1 MINLIGISGKIN
13 AGKDLVGSIIQY
25 LYWKKLVLD
34 KGLLED
40 NQLVEFSEFTSLHLD
55 NSNFKIRKF
64 GAKLKQIV
72 ALLIGCTVED
82 LESQEFKSS
91 PLGKEWNR
99 FYYYHYK
106 LRTDSSNGR
115 VSPYFSTYEEAILYE
130 FPKLDG
136 VPIWGKD
143 SLWIEEEK
151 LTSRLLL
158 QLIGTEGLRNLI
170 HPNCHINGLFADYI
184 GHCNSQFCLGTKQCP
199 DEHITKDCNAV
210 YPNWIIT
217 DTRFPNELQAIKER
231 NGIVIRINRDSPI
244 FYKYSDNEVIDKLK
258 QMGFK
263 NLSNIDWVELAIN
276 EGFDYS
282 ESLNTWKFDE
292 DNIIEHESETAL
304 DNAEFDYV
312 IDNNSDIPHLI
323 EEVRKML
330 VHFKIL

>member
-91 PLGKEWNR
+91 PLGKEWLRYSYADGFKR
-99 FYYYHYK
+99 FK
-106 LRTDSSNGR
+106 GETTMLSIECDKE
-115 VSPYFSTYEEAILYE
+115 TYDYQYQVNWQTAYQTQYNPRMLMQI
-130 FPKLDG
+130 
-136 VPIWGKD
+136 
-143 SLWIEEEK
+143 
-151 LTSRLLL
+151 
-158 QLIGTEGLRNLI
+158 IGTDLLRDQLLNDVWV
-170 HPNCHINGLFADYI
+170 NGLFADYI

-231 NGIVIRINRDSPI
+231 NGIVIRINRD
-244 FYKYSDNEVIDKLK
+244 
-258 QMGFK
+258 
-263 NLSNIDWVELAIN
+263 NIDN
-276 EGFDYS
+276 S
-282 ESLNTWKFDE
+282 ST
-292 DNIIEHESETAL
+292 HESETAL
-304 DNAEFDYV
+304 DNSEFDWT
-312 IDNNSDIPHLI
+312 ISNNGTIQDLI

-330 VHFKIL
+330 VYFNIL